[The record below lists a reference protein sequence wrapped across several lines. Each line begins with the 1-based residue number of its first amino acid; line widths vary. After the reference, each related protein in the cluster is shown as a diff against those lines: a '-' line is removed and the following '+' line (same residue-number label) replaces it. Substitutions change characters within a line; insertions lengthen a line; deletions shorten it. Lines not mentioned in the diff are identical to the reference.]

1 MKNKDKA
8 NDPRDMDL
16 ILKRVELLE
25 KKVKEI
31 GSSLSLSKEYE
42 NAIFRSDKNFINSY
56 ENTIIKTFK
65 INKELFYK

>member
-1 MKNKDKA
+1 
-8 NDPRDMDL
+8 MDL